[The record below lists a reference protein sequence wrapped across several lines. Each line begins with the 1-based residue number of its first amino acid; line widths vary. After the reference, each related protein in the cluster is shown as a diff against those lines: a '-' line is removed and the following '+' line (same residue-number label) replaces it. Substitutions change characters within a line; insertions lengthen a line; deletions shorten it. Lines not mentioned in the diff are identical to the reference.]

1 MKKMLLSV
9 LCLTTL
15 CSLGANGV
23 TSQSTN
29 NLIFLFSAYLVLWLG
44 FFVYVIFLKTKQ
56 KDLQSEIEQLQV
68 TLDKS

>member
-1 MKKMLLSV
+1 MKKILLSL

-15 CSLGANGV
+15 CSLAANSV

>member
-1 MKKMLLSV
+1 MKKILLSL

-15 CSLGANGV
+15 CSLAANSV

-29 NLIFLFSAYLVLWLG
+29 NLIFLFAAYLVLWLG

-56 KDLQSEIEQLQV
+56 KDLQSEIDQLQV

>member
-1 MKKMLLSV
+1 MKKVFLSLLCV
-9 LCLTTL
+9 TTL
-15 CSLGANGV
+15 CSLAANSV

>member
-1 MKKMLLSV
+1 MKKILLSL

-15 CSLGANGV
+15 CSLAANSV

-44 FFVYVIFLKTKQ
+44 FFVDVIFLKTKQ